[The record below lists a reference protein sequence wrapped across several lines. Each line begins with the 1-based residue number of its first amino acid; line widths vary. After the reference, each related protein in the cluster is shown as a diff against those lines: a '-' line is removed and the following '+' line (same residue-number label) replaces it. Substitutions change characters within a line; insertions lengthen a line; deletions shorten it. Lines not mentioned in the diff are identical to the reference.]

1 MITNFFH
8 TVPSREGLIINA
20 LSYVS
25 RYMAI
30 MNPLRPRMGKRA
42 TICIAIVI
50 WIVGAVLSLP
60 MLLFYRTYTQNFVN
74 GEVRVVCYGD
84 FPNRDDNGLSYD
96 EYL

>member
-1 MITNFFH
+1 M
-8 TVPSREGLIINA
+8 IING
-20 LSYVS
+20 LVCVF

-74 GEVRVVCYGD
+74 GEVRVICYGD